1 MKEPIGELMRMGT
14 IGSIFL
20 SVLLIALVAFAGW
33 ARQLINNQ
41 LKQKDERINKLEQDM
56 KELQQFIHTELI
68 ELIRDTQKL
77 LQKSNDSNERTQER
91 IEVLIKQT
99 NKN

>member
-1 MKEPIGELMRMGT
+1 
-14 IGSIFL
+14 
-20 SVLLIALVAFAGW
+20 LVAFAGW

-56 KELQQFIHTELI
+56 KEIQQFIHTELI